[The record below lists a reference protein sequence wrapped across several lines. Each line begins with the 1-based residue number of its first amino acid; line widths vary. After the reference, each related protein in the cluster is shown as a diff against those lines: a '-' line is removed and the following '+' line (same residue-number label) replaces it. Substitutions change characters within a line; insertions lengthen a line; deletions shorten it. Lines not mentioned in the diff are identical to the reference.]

1 MRNQIR
7 CEYFSD
13 DMGNHA
19 TVIEDE
25 VVELWRQPKRK
36 QNFIHIRI
44 NDGHDQGPMISYE
57 HAVKYLFSL
66 GYFRS

>member
-13 DMGNHA
+13 DMGNQA

-25 VVELWRQPKRK
+25 VIELWRQPKRK

-44 NDGHDQGPMISYE
+44 NDGQDQGPMISYE
-57 HAVKYLFSL
+57 YAVKYLSNL

>member
-13 DMGNHA
+13 DMGNQA

-25 VVELWRQPKRK
+25 VIELWRQPKRT

-57 HAVKYLFSL
+57 HAVKYLLSL